1 MTLLATF
8 GVVLYAGIASV
19 WDVRVRRIP
28 NWLSFSALAL
38 GFVVAGRAGGIGLA
52 SAAAG
57 AGLGLAAFLG
67 PFALGAV
74 GAGDVKFA
82 MVIGTWFGPRLGLD
96 ALILGSATGLFV
108 ALAIAA
114 ASGRAGRAL
123 SSAAGVVW
131 MAAATM
137 SLASLPPPDD
147 NAERLAPIPYAL
159 PLAGGVF
166 GTVLL
171 DRLGCLPL

>member
-1 MTLLATF
+1 MTLLATY
-8 GVVLYAGIASV
+8 GVVLYATLASV

-38 GFVVAGRAGGIGLA
+38 AFVVAHCDGGIGLA
-52 SAAAG
+52 AAGAG
-57 AGLGLAAFLG
+57 AGLGIAAFLG
-67 PFALGAV
+67 PFALRAV

-82 MVIGTWFGPRLGLD
+82 AVVGAWLGPHLGLN

-108 ALAIAA
+108 ALGFAA
-114 ASGRAGRAL
+114 AAGRAGRAV
-123 SSAAGVVW
+123 SAAANVVW

-137 SLASLPPPDD
+137 SLATLPPADPDQQ
-147 NAERLAPIPYAL
+147 RLAPIPYAL

-166 GTVLL
+166 GTLLL